1 MIKSNNKISGFQIG
15 VLSFFISCALFIGL
29 GTTIIFEIAK
39 QDAWVVT
46 IASFLLSLIPIFIII
61 YIINYKPD
69 KNIFEKNITLFGKT
83 LGHFI
88 NLILVIY
95 VALLGIIITCSIT
108 FYVVTQY
115 LTRTPHFFLASLI
128 IIPAIYAV
136 IKGIE
141 TISRTSEILFFISAF
156 LIFIILTSLLPL
168 SNFIRLKPFFT
179 SGFQGIGKGCL
190 YFLSYL
196 LTPMVT
202 LLVIP
207 KNKVESNQH
216 YPKFL
221 IGGIFWGIFVMFTV
235 FTVSVGIIGIELSS
249 LFRFPEYYT
258 HKKISIGG
266 AIDNIENF
274 TSSHWFFNQF
284 MLATLCIYFISE
296 YIKSIFKIK
305 KRALK
310 NILTI
315 LIGGLLII
323 LSKYIFKDCTTSLQF
338 MKNIFPFY
346 FSLILFVILLLI
358 ALTIFIKSKLKRK
371 MHKIAS

>member
-15 VLSFFISCALFIGL
+15 ALSFLISCSLFVGL
-29 GTTIIFEIAK
+29 GTTIIFEITK
-39 QDAWVVT
+39 QDAWLIT
-46 IASFLLSLIPIFIII
+46 IASVFLSLIPIFIII
-61 YIINYKPD
+61 YIINYEPD
-69 KNIFEKNITLFGKT
+69 KNIFEKNIILFGKK
-83 LGHFI
+83 LGRLI
-88 NLILVIY
+88 NLILTIY
-95 VALLGIIITCSIT
+95 VALLGLIITCSVT

-115 LTRTPHFFLASLI
+115 LTRTPHLFLASLI

-141 TISRTSEILFFISAF
+141 TISRASEILFFISIF
-156 LIFIILTSLLPL
+156 LIFIVLTSLLPL
-168 SNFIRLKPFFT
+168 ADFIRLKPCFI
-179 SGFQGIGKGCL
+179 SSFQKIGKGCL

-196 LTPMVT
+196 LTPMIT

-207 KNKVESNQH
+207 KNKIKNNKH
-216 YPKFL
+216 YSKFL
-221 IGGIFWGIFVMFTV
+221 IGGIFLGIFIMFTV
-235 FTVSVGIIGIELSS
+235 FTSSVGIIGVELSS

-284 MLATLCIYFISE
+284 ILATLCIYFISE
-296 YIKSIFKIK
+296 YIKNTFKIK

-310 NILTI
+310 NISTI
-315 LIGGLLII
+315 LIGLLLIS
-323 LSKYIFKDCTTSLQF
+323 LSKYIFKDCTISFQF

-346 FSLILFVILLLI
+346 SSFILFVILLLM
-358 ALTIFIKSKLKRK
+358 ALTIFIKNKLKK
-371 MHKIAS
+371 KLIK